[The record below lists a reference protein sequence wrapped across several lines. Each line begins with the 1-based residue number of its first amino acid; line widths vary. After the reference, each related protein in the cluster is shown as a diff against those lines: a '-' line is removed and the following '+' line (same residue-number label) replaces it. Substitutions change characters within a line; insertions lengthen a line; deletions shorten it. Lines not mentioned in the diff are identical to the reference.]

1 MWVKGSWATCFFL
14 YRVLLHTL
22 YSPQVLL
29 KPTWA
34 GLITT
39 VFPAARQ
46 AAVFQESIIRG

>member
-1 MWVKGSWATCFFL
+1 MGKGRRDHLAPPL
-14 YRVLLHTL
+14 
-22 YSPQVLL
+22 QVLPQNL
-29 KPTWA
+29 CGPQALPIPTWV

>member
-1 MWVKGSWATCFFL
+1 M
-14 YRVLLHTL
+14 VLPHNL
-22 YSPQVLL
+22 YSPRALPM
-29 KPTWA
+29 PTWV